1 MAVKGHDM
9 PVLEGLRRIIKDFA
23 ALDEGLEP
31 TGG

>member
-9 PVLEGLRRIIKDFA
+9 PVLEGLRRINKDFSS
-23 ALDEGLEP
+23 LGQRLEP